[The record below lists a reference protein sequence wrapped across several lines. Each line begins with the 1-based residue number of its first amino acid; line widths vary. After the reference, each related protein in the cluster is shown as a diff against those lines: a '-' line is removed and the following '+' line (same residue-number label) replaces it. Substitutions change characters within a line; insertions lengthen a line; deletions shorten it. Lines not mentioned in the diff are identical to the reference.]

1 MKEKLLK
8 QLRKPFNITFD
19 GEVYKLYWTVDNA
32 TTILTYKKDE
42 INKVLNFVHEIM
54 SSEYPLNERL
64 SKRYKE
70 KLQKEMNTNK
80 ILF

>member
-1 MKEKLLK
+1 MKVKLLK
-8 QLRKPFNITFD
+8 QLRKQFIVTFD
-19 GEVYKLYWTVDNA
+19 GEVYKLYWTVEND
-32 TTILTYKKDE
+32 TDILTC
-42 INKVLNFVHEIM
+42 NKYEFNKLLNQIHQIM
-54 SSEYPLNERL
+54 SCEQPLIDRL